1 MKNKKIIYEQAEKET
16 LKKFFYPGCF
26 TYGDPETGTTNAS
39 IVPVDMGGKR
49 TYAIKKQSKK
59 NPNTF
64 GYFMADGFL
73 YTIKDGKFQKGQ
85 PWECPPPASQAANP
99 AVSYF
104 NRLGLDLNVPNNVDK
119 LTEISQQVS
128 NVVKRGGTGNDIR
141 TFSKFIDLLR
151 KDETFTEVPEV
162 IKEPAGQF
170 TSGFTEVFGR
180 NWTMATPDTNELP
193 RFTKSTLSFEDITG
207 EPIPG
212 KLTYYVWKGGQS
224 TARQG
229 VQYDPQGCYNNL
241 VTYYQRSQSE
251 EASDVQTMPQEKQAI
266 LACYRRFWQNGELL
280 DKSVTGIKLDIR
292 GKEKRI
298 ATEVLKRLLADTGEW
313 GIDFGNPK
321 RNQTIQYESLD
332 KRLHSL
338 LKETIEHKKKD
349 LIEGDIV
356 SARFS
361 ILTENVDYTKMKNFD
376 KAMTV
381 GLQEVNYLMEN
392 GYSNELINES
402 FFDWLKGL
410 IGGTISDS
418 PNSLTSTIKE
428 YIGEWLAETLGA
440 KENTFIKNTI
450 IAAVGNI
457 GVTEYG
463 KLFTDCEFTSNVI
476 SKSLVE
482 GFLRQLTEKKE
493 ALGSGAG
500 GFIVT
505 TLRNSLADQLFEGQD
520 SYVKKVQDTVNSFIC
535 PKLKQKYE
543 KMGQVQQEM
552 TEKVLS

>member
-1 MKNKKIIYEQAEKET
+1 
-16 LKKFFYPGCF
+16 
-26 TYGDPETGTTNAS
+26 
-39 IVPVDMGGKR
+39 
-49 TYAIKKQSKK
+49 
-59 NPNTF
+59 
-64 GYFMADGFL
+64 
-73 YTIKDGKFQKGQ
+73 
-85 PWECPPPASQAANP
+85 
-99 AVSYF
+99 
-104 NRLGLDLNVPNNVDK
+104 
-119 LTEISQQVS
+119 
-128 NVVKRGGTGNDIR
+128 
-141 TFSKFIDLLR
+141 
-151 KDETFTEVPEV
+151 
-162 IKEPAGQF
+162 
-170 TSGFTEVFGR
+170 
-180 NWTMATPDTNELP
+180 
-193 RFTKSTLSFEDITG
+193 
-207 EPIPG
+207 
-212 KLTYYVWKGGQS
+212 
-224 TARQG
+224 
-229 VQYDPQGCYNNL
+229 
-241 VTYYQRSQSE
+241 
-251 EASDVQTMPQEKQAI
+251 
-266 LACYRRFWQNGELL
+266 LL

-313 GIDFGNPK
+313 GVDFGNPK

-332 KRLHSL
+332 KKLHNL

>member
-26 TYGDPETGTTNAS
+26 TYGDPATDSTKAS

-59 NPNTF
+59 NPGTF

-73 YTIKDGKFQKGQ
+73 YTIKDNKFQKGQ
-85 PWECPPPASQAANP
+85 PWECPPAGTPAANP
-99 AVSYF
+99 AISYF
-104 NRLGLDLNVPNNVDK
+104 NRLGLDLTLPDNVETLK
-119 LTEISQQVS
+119 EISQKVS
-128 NVVKRGGTGNDIR
+128 NAVKRGGAGNDIR
-141 TFSKFIDLLR
+141 TFIKFVNILR
-151 KDETFTEVPEV
+151 EDENFKSIPE
-162 IKEPAGQF
+162 IPQMPDGQF

-180 NWTMATPDTNELP
+180 EWTMADPDPNEMP
-193 RFTKSTLSFEDITG
+193 RFTKYQ
-207 EPIPG
+207 IPLG
-212 KLTYYVWKGGQS
+212 NGQLVYYIWKGGQS

-241 VTYYQRSQSE
+241 ITYYQRSQSE
-251 EASDVQTMPQEKQAI
+251 EASDIQTMPQEKQAI

-280 DKSVTGIKLDIR
+280 NKSVTGIKLGIG
-292 GKEKRI
+292 GKQKRI

-332 KRLHSL
+332 KRLHGL
-338 LKETIEHKKKD
+338 LKETMENKKKH

-361 ILTENVDYTKMKNFD
+361 ILTENVDYTKMENFD

-381 GLQEVNYLMEN
+381 GLQEVNYLIEN
-392 GYSNELINES
+392 GYSNEVINES

-410 IGGTISDS
+410 IGGTIGDS

-450 IAAVGNI
+450 IAAIGNI

-482 GFLRQLTEKKE
+482 GFIRQLTEKKE
-493 ALGSGAG
+493 SLSSGAG

-520 SYVKKVQDTVNSFIC
+520 SYVKKVQETVNSFIC

>member
-1 MKNKKIIYEQAEKET
+1 MKNKKIIYEQAEKES

-26 TYGDPETGTTNAS
+26 TYGDPATDNTKAS

-49 TYAIKKQSKK
+49 TYAIKKQSKQ
-59 NPNTF
+59 NPGTF

-85 PWECPPPASQAANP
+85 PWECPSAGTPAANP
-99 AVSYF
+99 AISYF
-104 NRLGLDLNVPNNVDK
+104 NRLGLDLTLPDNVETLK
-119 LTEISQQVS
+119 EISQKVS
-128 NVVKRGGTGNDIR
+128 NAVKRGGTGNDIR
-141 TFSKFIDLLR
+141 TFIKFVNILR
-151 KDETFTEVPEV
+151 EDENFKSIPE
-162 IKEPAGQF
+162 IPQMPDGQF

-180 NWTMATPDTNELP
+180 EWTMADPDPNEMP
-193 RFTKSTLSFEDITG
+193 RFTKYQ
-207 EPIPG
+207 IPLG
-212 KLTYYVWKGGQS
+212 NGQLVYYIWKGGQS

-251 EASDVQTMPQEKQAI
+251 EASDIQTMPQEKQAI

-280 DKSVTGIKLDIR
+280 NKSVTGIKLGIG
-292 GKEKRI
+292 GKQKRI

-332 KRLHSL
+332 KRLHNI
-338 LKETIEHKKKD
+338 LKETIDHKKKD

-361 ILTENVDYTKMKNFD
+361 ILTENVDYTKMENFD

-392 GYSNELINES
+392 GYTNEVINEN
-402 FFDWLKGL
+402 FFSWLKGL

-493 ALGSGAG
+493 SLGSGAG